1 MPPWKRKR
9 EDMLIR
15 GLGAAIFGLVAL
27 FGNFVVPAAFA
38 QANAQVS
45 TQVSTQ
51 AVAGDAGSFFA
62 GKRIQ
67 LMIGWEVGGGY
78 DIYARLLARHLGKH
92 IPGNPAIVPQNMPG
106 AGSRQAANWLYNI
119 APKDGTAIATI
130 GQGTP
135 LDQAMNDPGVRYD
148 AAKLNWIGNPIID
161 NLVTAVTQR
170 TGVETLDDL
179 KRKGGVICGD
189 VGAGPTS
196 TFPEI
201 LNQLLG
207 TRNRIIA
214 GFPGVNS
221 VHLAMERGEVD
232 CIGGTTWSSMKAT
245 RGQKLR
251 NRELA
256 LLVQWGTLK
265 DPDISDYMRRE
276 IPLIIDIA
284 RNALDRSALNY
295 IVASATMGRPFV
307 APPGLANERVA
318 TLRRAFDATMQDP
331 EFREEA
337 AKASMDIKPLA
348 GEALQMLATEVA
360 QAPAAGLERAKE
372 LIGRTGAK

>member
-1 MPPWKRKR
+1 M
-9 EDMLIR
+9 EEETR
-15 GLGAAIFGLVAL
+15 GHAYQGSRRGHPRIGCAIWQFRRAA
-27 FGNFVVPAAFA
+27 AAFA

-67 LMIGWEVGGGY
+67 LVIGWEVGGGY

-245 RGQKLR
+245 AGR
-251 NRELA
+251 NC
-256 LLVQWGTLK
+256 GTANWRCWC
-265 DPDISDYMRRE
+265 SG
-276 IPLIIDIA
+276 A
-284 RNALDRSALNY
+284 RS
-295 IVASATMGRPFV
+295 
-307 APPGLANERVA
+307 
-318 TLRRAFDATMQDP
+318 
-331 EFREEA
+331 
-337 AKASMDIKPLA
+337 
-348 GEALQMLATEVA
+348 
-360 QAPAAGLERAKE
+360 
-372 LIGRTGAK
+372 RTRIFPTICGARYR

>member
-1 MPPWKRKR
+1 
-9 EDMLIR
+9 MLVR
-15 GLGAAIFGLVAL
+15 GFGAAVVGLVVQ
-27 FGNFVVPAAFA
+27 FGSLVVPV
-38 QANAQVS
+38 ANAQDMPRDLA
-45 TQVSTQ
+45 T
-51 AVAGDAGSFFA
+51 FFA

-67 LMIGWEVGGGY
+67 LVIGWEVGGGY
-78 DIYARLLARHLGKH
+78 DIYARLLARHIGKH

-119 APKDGTAIATI
+119 AAKDGTAMATI

-170 TGVETLDDL
+170 AGVETLDDL
-179 KRKGGVICGD
+179 KRKGGVFCGD

-207 TRNRIIA
+207 TRNKIIP

-251 NRELA
+251 NRELS

-265 DPDISDYMRRE
+265 DSEISDYMRRD
-276 IPLIIDIA
+276 IPLILDIA
-284 RNALDRSALNY
+284 QNALDRSALNY
-295 IVASATMGRPFV
+295 IVASATIGRPFV
-307 APPGLANERVA
+307 VPPGLTDERVA
-318 TLRRAFDATMQDP
+318 ALRHAFDLTMRDP
-331 EFREEA
+331 EFLDEA
-337 AKASMDIKPLA
+337 ARASMDIKPLG
-348 GEALQMLATEVA
+348 GEALQKLATEVA
-360 QAPAAGLERAKE
+360 QAPASGLERARE
-372 LIGRTGAK
+372 LIGRSGAK

>member
-1 MPPWKRKR
+1 MIGRSGR
-9 EDMLIR
+9 
-15 GLGAAIFGLVAL
+15 AAVVIAAAL
-27 FGNFVVPAAFA
+27 QLAAADAPAAAEDLAAFY
-38 QANAQVS
+38 
-45 TQVSTQ
+45 
-51 AVAGDAGSFFA
+51 A

-67 LMIGWEVGGGY
+67 MVIGWEVGGGY
-78 DIYARLLARHLGKH
+78 DVYARLLGRHIGKH
-92 IPGNPAIVPQNMPG
+92 IPGNPAVVAQNMPG

-135 LDQAMNDPGVRYD
+135 LDQAMSEPSVRYD

-170 TGVETLDDL
+170 SGVETLDDL
-179 KRKGGVICGD
+179 KRKGGLFCGD

-207 TRNRIIA
+207 TRNKIIQ

-256 LLVQWGTLK
+256 LLVQWGTMK
-265 DPDISDYMRRE
+265 DPEISDYMQRE
-276 IPLIIDIA
+276 IPLILDIA
-284 RNALDRSALNY
+284 QSELDRKALNF
-295 IVASATMGRPFV
+295 IVASATIGRPFA
-307 APPGLANERVA
+307 APPGMTDERVHA
-318 TLRRAFDATMQDP
+318 LRRAFDATMKDA
-331 EFREEA
+331 EFLAEA
-337 AKASMDIKPLA
+337 AKANMDIKPLA
-348 GEALQMLATEVA
+348 GETLQTLATEVA
-360 QAPAAGLERAKE
+360 QAPAAGLDRAKE
-372 LIGRTGAK
+372 LIGRPAK

>member
-1 MPPWKRKR
+1 MIGRSGR
-9 EDMLIR
+9 VAVVI
-15 GLGAAIFGLVAL
+15 AVAL
-27 FGNFVVPAAFA
+27 QLAAAGTTAAAEDLAAFY
-38 QANAQVS
+38 
-45 TQVSTQ
+45 
-51 AVAGDAGSFFA
+51 A

-67 LMIGWEVGGGY
+67 MVIGWEVGGGY
-78 DIYARLLARHLGKH
+78 DVYARLLGRHIGKH
-92 IPGNPAIVPQNMPG
+92 IPGNPAVVPQNMPG
-106 AGSRQAANWLYNI
+106 AGSRLAANWLYNI

-130 GQGTP
+130 GQGTR
-135 LDQAMNDPGVRYD
+135 LDQAMSEPSVRYD

-170 TGVETLDDL
+170 SGVETLDDL
-179 KRKGGVICGD
+179 KHTGGLFCGD

-207 TRNRIIA
+207 TRNKISQ

-256 LLVQWGTLK
+256 LLVQWGTMK
-265 DPDISDYMRRE
+265 DPEISDYMQRE
-276 IPLIIDIA
+276 IPLILDIA
-284 RNALDRSALNY
+284 QTELDRKALNF
-295 IVASATMGRPFV
+295 IVASATIGRPFA
-307 APPGLANERVA
+307 APPGLTDERVQA
-318 TLRRAFDATMQDP
+318 LRRAFDATMKDA
-331 EFREEA
+331 EFLAEA
-337 AKASMDIKPLA
+337 AKANMDIKPLA
-348 GEALQMLATEVA
+348 GETLQKLATDVA
-360 QAPAAGLERAKE
+360 QAPAAGLDRAKE
-372 LIGRTGAK
+372 LIGRPAK

>member
-1 MPPWKRKR
+1 MIGRSGR
-9 EDMLIR
+9 VAVVI
-15 GLGAAIFGLVAL
+15 AVAL
-27 FGNFVVPAAFA
+27 QLAAAGTTAAAEDLAAFY
-38 QANAQVS
+38 
-45 TQVSTQ
+45 
-51 AVAGDAGSFFA
+51 A

-67 LMIGWEVGGGY
+67 MVIGWEVGGGY
-78 DIYARLLARHLGKH
+78 DVYARLLGRHIGKH
-92 IPGNPAIVPQNMPG
+92 IPGNPAVVPQNMPG
-106 AGSRQAANWLYNI
+106 AGSRLAANWLYNI

-135 LDQAMNDPGVRYD
+135 LDQAMSEPSVRYD

-170 TGVETLDDL
+170 SGVETLDDL
-179 KRKGGVICGD
+179 KHKGGLFCGD

-207 TRNRIIA
+207 TRNKIIQ

-256 LLVQWGTLK
+256 LLVQWGTMK
-265 DPDISDYMRRE
+265 DPEISDYMQRE
-276 IPLIIDIA
+276 IPLILDIA
-284 RNALDRSALNY
+284 QTELDRKALNF
-295 IVASATMGRPFV
+295 IVASATIGRPFA
-307 APPGLANERVA
+307 APPGLTDERVQA
-318 TLRRAFDATMQDP
+318 LRRAFDATMKDA
-331 EFREEA
+331 EFLAEA
-337 AKASMDIKPLA
+337 AKANMDIKPLA
-348 GEALQMLATEVA
+348 GETLQKLATEVA
-360 QAPAAGLERAKE
+360 QAPAAGLDRAKE
-372 LIGRTGAK
+372 LIGRPAK